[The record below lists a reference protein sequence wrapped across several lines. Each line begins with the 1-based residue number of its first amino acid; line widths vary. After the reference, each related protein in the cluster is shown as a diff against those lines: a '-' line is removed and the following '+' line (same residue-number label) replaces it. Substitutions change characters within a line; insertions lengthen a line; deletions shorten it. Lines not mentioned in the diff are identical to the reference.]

1 VAAAAAVSAAAAE
14 KAAAEKAAAAAEN
27 AAAAA
32 ERRRQADLL
41 TANSA
46 ATAEAAAAAVKAAAT
61 DLAAASAAAP
71 AAVSAA
77 VVSAAAGSGHGGG
90 ERVDRTSGGPL
101 PRATRAGPLA
111 GRGHPQPFFNYPRAD
126 AESSG
131 LPSAPSSVFHHIW
144 AQGLEVTRNVFS
156 ADNCVVMLDSSGY
169 DELTEILDG
178 PVRSGGGSAPPSTLP
193 QPPTST
199 ALRQSRSCFVCGT
212 KGVEFVCPGLGGQC
226 RIQASLCISCKQGF
240 GPLREGI
247 HHLG

>member
-14 KAAAEKAAAAAEN
+14 KAAAEKAAAEKAAAEKAAAEKAAAAAEK

-41 TANSA
+41 TANSS

-126 AESSG
+126 AESNG
-131 LPSAPSSVFHHIW
+131 LPSAPSSVFHHIR
-144 AQGLEVTRNVFS
+144 AQGPEVTRNVFS
-156 ADNCVVMLDSSGY
+156 ADDAS
-169 DELTEILDG
+169 ELFLISAPLWAA
-178 PVRSGGGSAPPSTLP
+178 GGGAMEQGGASAGPAVPSAGKGGVLYMALP
-193 QPPTST
+193 CRVGITT
-199 ALRQSRSCFVCGT
+199 AILS
-212 KGVEFVCPGLGGQC
+212 
-226 RIQASLCISCKQGF
+226 
-240 GPLREGI
+240 
-247 HHLG
+247 